1 MQTANEVVLDRLLQ
15 VAALLGDDSD
25 RSLAALGLT
34 RSRAHLLWVVA
45 VGGPQPQHALAD
57 ELGLTPRAITGLV
70 DALAADGHV
79 ERRPHPS
86 DRRAVLVALTAD
98 GERMMRTMR
107 RDHAALADAL
117 VEGLPA
123 ADRAALD
130 GALAHVVARL
140 QHLIEDAS

>member
-1 MQTANEVVLDRLLQ
+1 MQTANEVMLDRLLQ

-45 VGGPQPQHALAD
+45 VGGPQPQHALA
-57 ELGLTPRAITGLV
+57 
-70 DALAADGHV
+70 ADGHV

-98 GERMMRTMR
+98 GERMMRMMQ